1 MVADDLAVMLKS
13 LVLASGAPTR
23 VRTIGPRTLGGS
35 WPPRVRCWRMYALRV
50 SSGAPPAEAAED
62 DGDHSCSRWVRTQ

>member
-1 MVADDLAVMLKS
+1 VVADDLAVMLKR

-35 WPPRVRCWRMYALRV
+35 WPAEGALLGMYALRV
-50 SSGAPPAEAAED
+50 SSGAPPAEAATY
-62 DGDHSCSRWVRTQ
+62 DGDHRCSRWVRTR